1 MFIGSYDYTLDTK
14 GRLVIPSKFRSILQ
28 DNANLYLTRGFD
40 GCISI
45 YKEED
50 FSKVIARYQ
59 SHSYEKAEVRKTLRS
74 FLDSVVP
81 LQIDAQGRILLTSKI
96 LEKYKISSKVHIL
109 GALDHFEIW
118 DSECWKK
125 QDEENDD
132 NFEVNAEKIFKDE
145 I

>member
-1 MFIGSYDYTLDTK
+1 MFIGSFDYTLDTK
-14 GRLVIPSKFRSILQ
+14 GRLVIPSKFRNIL
-28 DNANLYLTRGFD
+28 DENSNLYLTRGFD

-50 FSKVIARYQ
+50 FTKVVTRYQ

-74 FLDSVVP
+74 FLDSVVS
-81 LQIDAQGRILLTSKI
+81 LQLDAQGRILLTSKI
-96 LEKYKISSKVHIL
+96 LEKYKIGSKVHIL

-118 DSECWKK
+118 DSEAWKK
-125 QDEENDD
+125 QDEENSED
-132 NFEVNAEKIFKDE
+132 FEINAEKIFKDE